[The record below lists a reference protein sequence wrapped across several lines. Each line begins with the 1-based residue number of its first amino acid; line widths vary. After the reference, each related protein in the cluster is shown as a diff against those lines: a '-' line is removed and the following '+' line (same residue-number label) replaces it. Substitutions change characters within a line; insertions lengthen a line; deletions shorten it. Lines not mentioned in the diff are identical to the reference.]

1 MFSYPHFTDDET
13 DNTEK
18 TLSVGEETQT
28 RAGALVR
35 VSSRET
41 EPMRDTEIQTRCRCR
56 CRYRLEIERDEERF

>member
-18 TLSVGEETQT
+18 TLSVGEETKT

-41 EPMRDTEIQTRCRCR
+41 EPIRDTEI
-56 CRYRLEIERDEERF
+56 